1 MGQDSGK
8 QRKFSDI
15 DKKILKA
22 LLEPNGRISSVSLE
36 KKLGIPRS
44 TILRRRK
51 YLEENYLQISYI
63 LNLSK
68 LGFRRV
74 DLFIYTD
81 HGATSEIARELLK
94 RDEVVMVT
102 NSVGEHTID
111 LRAETIVQDNSEL
124 LSLLEIVKAMPNV
137 RDVVWSEVVRV
148 LGRKK
153 SIPSSIIDRL

>member
-1 MGQDSGK
+1 MQQDSAK
-8 QRKFSDI
+8 QRRFSAV
-15 DKKILKA
+15 DKKILKV

-36 KKLGIPRS
+36 KKLGISRS

-51 YLEENYLQISYI
+51 YLEENYLQFSYV
-63 LNLSK
+63 LNLRK

-81 HGATSEIARELLK
+81 HGATSEIARKLLK
-94 RDEVVMVT
+94 RGEVVMVA

-111 LRAETIVQDNSEL
+111 LRAETIIEDNSEL
-124 LSLLEIVKAMPNV
+124 LSLLEAVKAMPNV
-137 RDVVWSEVVRV
+137 RDVVWSEVVDI

-153 SIPSSIIDRL
+153 SIPSSIIDKL